1 MANKLKEFITSKKL
15 KLTEDHV
22 LVLRKTKEDGKADKD
37 FTYPNKGL
45 VEAPDWD
52 GQDQCGGGLHG
63 LAWAEGAFDIDNYG
77 ALFQVI
83 LVDKKDG
90 FVNLDGNKCK
100 YRKGEIVLTSRES
113 GKAIDFIK
121 KYVTSPSRKMNYDY
135 TNDSVANQG
144 YRSTASQGIDSVAN
158 QGCRSVA
165 GQGYNS
171 VARQGHNS
179 VANQGS
185 SSTASQGSRSTASQ
199 GIDSVVNQGSD
210 SVANQGHDSVAN
222 QGSDSVAN
230 QGCRSVANQGY
241 RSVAG
246 QGYNSVARQGIDSVV
261 NQGSSSVADQG
272 YNSVANQAYNSV
284 SIQGSASTANQGD
297 RSVSIARSQSEETHV
312 HRVSENCVTV
322 LYDDSG
328 KPHIFSG
335 YENKALYF
343 YDCKIKKEYTSTPE
357 EITSLESWEI
367 FVFGANLAGEHN
379 GGAARIAQEKFSA
392 ASGVGE
398 GRTGQSYAF
407 PTLSQ
412 NGAKVTKE
420 ELKESIN
427 KLIKYAN
434 GEPNRMFLVTKVGC
448 GIAGFKEEE
457 MRELFLERKDMPANI
472 VLPKGWAHWD

>member
-22 LVLRKTKEDGKADKD
+22 LVLRKTAENGVEKEG
-37 FTYPNKGL
+37 FVYPSKGL

-52 GQDQCGGGLHG
+52 GGIKKCGGGLHG
-63 LAWAEGAFDIDNYG
+63 LAWGEGDHDIEGYG
-77 ALFQVI
+77 NFYQVI
-83 LVDKKDG
+83 LVNTKDG
-90 FVNLDGNKCK
+90 FVDFPNDKCK
-100 YRKGEIVLTSRES
+100 YRKGEVVLTTRDRSL
-113 GKAIDFIK
+113 AISFIK
-121 KYVTSPSRKMNYDY
+121 KYDKNTHLRKINYDHSY
-135 TNDSVANQG
+135 ELVANQG
-144 YRSTASQGIDSVAN
+144 YG
-158 QGCRSVA
+158 
-165 GQGYNS
+165 
-171 VARQGHNS
+171 
-179 VANQGS
+179 
-185 SSTASQGSRSTASQ
+185 
-199 GIDSVVNQGSD
+199 
-210 SVANQGHDSVAN
+210 
-222 QGSDSVAN
+222 
-230 QGCRSVANQGY
+230 
-241 RSVAG
+241 
-246 QGYNSVARQGIDSVV
+246 
-261 NQGSSSVADQG
+261 
-272 YNSVANQAYNSV
+272 
-284 SIQGSASTANQGD
+284 STANQGVGCTANQGNSSTANQGVGCTANQGNSSTANQEGGSTANQGKKSAANQGVGCTANQGD
-297 RSVSIARSQSEETHV
+297 GSVSIARLQSNSTHV

>member
-1 MANKLKEFITSKKL
+1 
-15 KLTEDHV
+15 
-22 LVLRKTKEDGKADKD
+22 
-37 FTYPNKGL
+37 L

-63 LAWAEGAFDIDNYG
+63 LAWAEGELDIDNYG
-77 ALFQVI
+77 VFFQVI

-90 FVNLDGNKCK
+90 FINLDGNKCK

-113 GKAIDFIK
+113 SKAIDFIK

-135 TNDSVANQG
+135 TNDSTANQG
-144 YRSTASQGIDSVAN
+144 YRSAANQGIDSVAN
-158 QGCRSVA
+158 QGNYSVA

-171 VARQGHNS
+171 VARQGHKS
-179 VANQGS
+179 VAS
-185 SSTASQGSRSTASQ
+185 
-199 GIDSVVNQGSD
+199 
-210 SVANQGHDSVAN
+210 
-222 QGSDSVAN
+222 
-230 QGCRSVANQGY
+230 
-241 RSVAG
+241 
-246 QGYNSVARQGIDSVV
+246 QGIDSVV

-297 RSVSIARSQSEETHV
+297 RSVSIARSQSEETHI
-312 HRVSENCVTV
+312 HRVSENCVTI
-322 LYDDSG
+322 LFDILG
-328 KPHIFSG
+328 RPHIFSG

-343 YDCKIKKEYTSTPE
+343 YDCKLKKEYTSTPE

-367 FVFGANLAGEHN
+367 FVFGSNLAGKHN

-392 ASGVGE
+392 GSGVGE
-398 GRTGQSYAF
+398 GATGQSYAF

-412 NGAKVTKE
+412 KGAKVTKE
-420 ELKESIN
+420 ELKESIG

-448 GIAGFKEEE
+448 GIAGFDEEY
-457 MRELFLERKDMPANI
+457 MSRLFKARKDMPANI

>member
-1 MANKLKEFITSKKL
+1 
-15 KLTEDHV
+15 
-22 LVLRKTKEDGKADKD
+22 
-37 FTYPNKGL
+37 
-45 VEAPDWD
+45 
-52 GQDQCGGGLHG
+52 
-63 LAWAEGAFDIDNYG
+63 
-77 ALFQVI
+77 
-83 LVDKKDG
+83 
-90 FVNLDGNKCK
+90 
-100 YRKGEIVLTSRES
+100 
-113 GKAIDFIK
+113 
-121 KYVTSPSRKMNYDY
+121 MNYDY

-144 YRSTASQGIDSVAN
+144 YKSTANQGIDSVAN
-158 QGCRSVA
+158 QGNYSVA

-171 VARQGHNS
+171 VARQGHKS

-199 GIDSVVNQGSD
+199 GIDSVANQGSD
-210 SVANQGHDSVAN
+210 SVANQGNDSVAN

-241 RSVAG
+241 KSTANQGYKSVA
-246 QGYNSVARQGIDSVV
+246 SQGIDSVV

-284 SIQGSASTANQGD
+284 SIQGSASVSNQGD
-297 RSVSIARSQSEETHV
+297 RSVSVARSQSEETHI
-312 HRVSENCVTV
+312 HRVSENCVTI
-322 LYDDSG
+322 LFDILG
-328 KPHIFSG
+328 RPHIFSG
-335 YENKALYF
+335 YANKALYF

-367 FVFGANLAGEHN
+367 FVFGSNLAGKHD
-379 GGAARIAQEKFSA
+379 GGAARIAQENFSA
-392 ASGVGE
+392 ESGVGE

-420 ELKESIN
+420 EIKESIG

-448 GIAGFKEEE
+448 GIAGFDEEY
-457 MRELFLERKDMPANI
+457 MSRLFKARKDMPANI

>member
-22 LVLRKTKEDGKADKD
+22 LVLRKTAENGVTKKG
-37 FTYPNKGL
+37 FVYPSKGQ

-52 GQDQCGGGLHG
+52 GGIKKCGGGLHG
-63 LAWAEGAFDIDNYG
+63 LAWAEGELDIDNYG
-77 ALFQVI
+77 VFFQVI

-90 FVNLDGNKCK
+90 FINLDGNKCK
-100 YRKGEIVLTSRES
+100 YRKGEVVLTTRDRYL
-113 GKAIDFIK
+113 AISFIK
-121 KYVTSPSRKMNYDY
+121 KYDNIHARKINYDHSY
-135 TNDSVANQG
+135 ELVANQG
-144 YRSTASQGIDSVAN
+144 YDSTAN
-158 QGCRSVA
+158 QEG
-165 GQGYNS
+165 
-171 VARQGHNS
+171 
-179 VANQGS
+179 GS
-185 SSTASQGSRSTASQ
+185 
-199 GIDSVVNQGSD
+199 I
-210 SVANQGHDSVAN
+210 
-222 QGSDSVAN
+222 
-230 QGCRSVANQGY
+230 ANQGY
-241 RSVAG
+241 G
-246 QGYNSVARQGIDSVV
+246 
-261 NQGSSSVADQG
+261 
-272 YNSVANQAYNSV
+272 
-284 SIQGSASTANQGD
+284 STANQGYGSTANQGNGSTANQEGGSTANQGKKSAANQGVGCTANQGD
-297 RSVSIARSQSEETHV
+297 GSVSIARLQSNSTHV

-335 YENKALYF
+335 YANKALYF

-367 FVFGANLAGEHN
+367 FVFGSNLAGKHD
-379 GGAARIAQEKFSA
+379 GGAARIAQENFSA
-392 ASGVGE
+392 ESGVGE

-420 ELKESIN
+420 EIKESIG

-448 GIAGFKEEE
+448 GIAGFDEEY
-457 MRELFLERKDMPANI
+457 MSRLFKARKDMPANI